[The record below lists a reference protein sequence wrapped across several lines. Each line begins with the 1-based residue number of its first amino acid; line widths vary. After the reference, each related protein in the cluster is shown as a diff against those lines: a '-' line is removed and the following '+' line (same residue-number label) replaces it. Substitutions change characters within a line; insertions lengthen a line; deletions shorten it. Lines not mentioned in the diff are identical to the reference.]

1 MNWGLC
7 LVFRP
12 RSSASSRSCL
22 VLPLGVTATPTL
34 PPAFF
39 GIEFTWLLSM
49 LGLQLAVA
57 LIVVVVVVVASPP
70 LSSPAVPFVLIS
82 TCVVVVIVFYVD

>member
-12 RSSASSRSCL
+12 QSSASSRSCL

-57 LIVVVVVVVASPP
+57 LIVVVVVVASPP

>member
-12 RSSASSRSCL
+12 QSSASSRSCL

-57 LIVVVVVVVASPP
+57 LIVVVVVVASPP

-82 TCVVVVIVFYVD
+82 TCVVVVIVFYMD

>member
-12 RSSASSRSCL
+12 QSSASSRSCL

-57 LIVVVVVVVASPP
+57 PIVVVVVVASPP

>member
-57 LIVVVVVVVASPP
+57 LIVVVVVVASPP